1 MNISKKK
8 IILIAG
14 VVISLLVF
22 VGFFLKNAIKEGS
35 EIEKRSQ
42 TKNEIL
48 VNKKNTNGEIR
59 EFRGDENALI
69 ELVNKSRHEFGLPPL
84 VRNEKLSRSALA
96 KAQDMEQKQ
105 YFEHISPEGLQPW
118 FFAEKQ
124 DYRYKNF
131 GENLAEGFFSSES
144 VHESWM
150 KSAGHKNNILSEDFE
165 EIGVAIFDFEQNG
178 LKSFLVIE
186 HFGTQLEPTE
196 SLKIVCPSKI
206 KDHCRD
212 AEKKKS
218 EIKNSIEEQEAT
230 IKKIRKTGN
239 STLINEFQL
248 NIEKLNK
255 IKEELKDYLSK
266 CEKIM
271 EKCEEWE

>member
-1 MNISKKK
+1 MNATKKK

-14 VVISLLVF
+14 VVTLLLVF
-22 VGFFLKNAIKEGS
+22 IGFFLKNANKEDP
-35 EIEKRSQ
+35 ENEKRSQ
-42 TKNEIL
+42 AKNEIL
-48 VNKKNTNGEIR
+48 VNKKNTEGEIR
-59 EFRGDENALI
+59 EFRGDENAII
-69 ELVNKSRHEFGLPPL
+69 ELVNDSRHEFGLPPL
-84 VRNEKLSRSALA
+84 ARNEKLSRSALA
-96 KAQDMEQKQ
+96 KAQDMERKQ

-150 KSAGHKNNILSEDFE
+150 KSSGHRNNILSEDFK
-165 EIGVAIFDFEQNG
+165 EIGVAIISFKQNG
-178 LKSFLVIE
+178 LKSFLIVQ
-186 HFGTQLEPTE
+186 HFGTQLESSD
-196 SLKIVCPSKI
+196 SLKIVCSSKI

-212 AEKKKS
+212 AEKKRS
-218 EIKNSIEEQEAT
+218 EIKNSIEEQET
-230 IKKIRKTGN
+230 IIKKIKKTGN
-239 STLINEFQL
+239 NTLIDEFQV

-255 IKEELKDYLSK
+255 IKEELKYYLSR
-266 CEKIM
+266 CEEVM

>member
-1 MNISKKK
+1 MNATKKK

-14 VVISLLVF
+14 VVTLLLVF
-22 VGFFLKNAIKEGS
+22 IGFFLKNANKEDP
-35 EIEKRSQ
+35 ENEKRSQ
-42 TKNEIL
+42 AKNEIL
-48 VNKKNTNGEIR
+48 VNKKNTEGEIR
-59 EFRGDENALI
+59 EFRGDENAII
-69 ELVNKSRHEFGLPPL
+69 ELVNDSRHEFGLPPL
-84 VRNEKLSRSALA
+84 ARNEKLSRSALA
-96 KAQDMEQKQ
+96 KAQDMERKQ

-150 KSAGHKNNILSEDFE
+150 KSSGHRNNILSEDFE
-165 EIGVAIFDFEQNG
+165 EIGVAIISFKQNG
-178 LKSFLVIE
+178 LKSFLIVQ
-186 HFGTQLEPTE
+186 HFGTQLESSD
-196 SLKIVCPSKI
+196 SLKIVCSSKI

-212 AEKKKS
+212 AEKKRS
-218 EIKNSIEEQEAT
+218 EIKNSIEEQET
-230 IKKIRKTGN
+230 IIKKIKKTGN
-239 STLINEFQL
+239 NTLIDEFQV

-255 IKEELKDYLSK
+255 IKEELKYYLSR
-266 CEKIM
+266 CEEVM